1 MERESNVALK
11 MTSSEVDGAS
21 VLALD
26 GRIVLGAEGSALR
39 EKLKN
44 LISEGKKRIVLN
56 MNHIEYVDSSG
67 LGTLVSAHLSA
78 KNHGALIKLSNL
90 GRKFQEVLQLTKLV
104 TVFEVCS
111 TEASAVASF
120 SKRTEEATTEKPSV
134 TLPGTVEQI
143 IESPHANIPEKAEIS
158 VQGADELYQEI
169 RIENTLTDEHGDEVR
184 LKKGAHVEVT
194 VEAAVEATTSKTANA
209 GN

>member
-1 MERESNVALK
+1 MALK
-11 MTSSEVDGAS
+11 MTDREVDGAS
-21 VLALD
+21 VVALD
-26 GRIVLGAEGSALR
+26 GRIVMGAEGSALR

-56 MNHIEYVDSSG
+56 MNHIEYIDSSG

-78 KNHGALIKLSNL
+78 KNHGASLKLSNL

-104 TVFEVCS
+104 TVFEVCN
-111 TEASAVASF
+111 TEESAVASF
-120 SKRTEEATTEKPSV
+120 SKLTDEAAAEKPSV
-134 TLPGTVEQI
+134 TLPGTVDRI
-143 IESPHANIPEKAEIS
+143 IQSPHASVPEKAEIS

-194 VEAAVEATTSKTANA
+194 VEAELAATTSTSANSK
-209 GN
+209 N

>member
-1 MERESNVALK
+1 VALK
-11 MTSSEVDGAS
+11 MTDREVDGAS
-21 VLALD
+21 VVALD
-26 GRIVLGAEGSALR
+26 GRIVMGVEGNALR

-56 MNHIEYVDSSG
+56 MKHIEYIDSSG

-78 KNHGALIKLSNL
+78 KNHGASLKLSNL

-104 TVFEVCS
+104 TVFEVCN
-111 TEASAVASF
+111 TEASAVAGF
-120 SKRTEEATTEKPSV
+120 SKLTDEAPTEKPSV

-143 IESPHANIPEKAEIS
+143 IESPRPGIPEKAEIS
-158 VQGADELYQEI
+158 VQGADKLYQEI
-169 RIENTLTDEHGDEVR
+169 RIDNTLTDLHGDEVR

-194 VEAAVEATTSKTANA
+194 VEAGATTSTSAKNE
-209 GN
+209 N

>member
-21 VLALD
+21 VVALD
-26 GRIVLGAEGSALR
+26 GRIVMGAEGNALH

-44 LISEGKKRIVLN
+44 LISAGKKRIVLN

-67 LGTLVSAHLSA
+67 LGILVSAHLSA
-78 KNHGALIKLSNL
+78 KNHGASLKLSNL

-104 TVFEVCS
+104 TVFEVCN
-111 TEASAVASF
+111 TEESAVASF
-120 SKRTEEATTEKPSV
+120 SKPTDEAAAEKPSV
-134 TLPGTVEQI
+134 TLPGTVDRI
-143 IESPHANIPEKAEIS
+143 IQSPHASIPEKAEIS

-194 VEAAVEATTSKTANA
+194 VEAELAATTATSANSKN
-209 GN
+209 

>member
-1 MERESNVALK
+1 VALK

-21 VLALD
+21 VVALD
-26 GRIVLGAEGSALR
+26 GRIVMGDEGRALH
-39 EKLKN
+39 EKLEN
-44 LISEGKKRIVLN
+44 LISAGKKRIVLN
-56 MNHIEYVDSSG
+56 MNDIEYVDSSG

-78 KNHGALIKLSNL
+78 KNHGASLKLSNL

-104 TVFEVCS
+104 TVFQVFD
-111 TEASAVASF
+111 TEASAIASF
-120 SKRTEEATTEKPSV
+120 LKLTDQAATEKPSV

-143 IESPHANIPEKAEIS
+143 IKSPHPNIPEKAEIS

-194 VEAAVEATTSKTANA
+194 VEAESGATTSKPFKN
-209 GN
+209 

>member
-1 MERESNVALK
+1 MALK
-11 MTSSEVDGAS
+11 MTDREVDGAS
-21 VLALD
+21 VVTLD
-26 GRIVLGAEGSALR
+26 GRIVMGAEGNALC
-39 EKLKN
+39 EKLKS

-67 LGTLVSAHLSA
+67 LGTLVSAHLNA
-78 KNHGALIKLSNL
+78 KNHGASLKLSNL

-104 TVFEVCS
+104 TVFEVCN

-120 SKRTEEATTEKPSV
+120 STLADEAAAEKPSV
-134 TLPGTVEQI
+134 ALPGTVELI
-143 IESPHANIPEKAEIS
+143 IKSPHPSIPEKAEIS

-194 VEAAVEATTSKTANA
+194 VEAELAATTSTSANTKS
-209 GN
+209 

>member
-1 MERESNVALK
+1 MALK
-11 MTSSEVDGAS
+11 MTDREVDGAS
-21 VLALD
+21 VVALD
-26 GRIVLGAEGSALR
+26 GRIVMGAEGSALR

-56 MNHIEYVDSSG
+56 MNLIEYIDSSG

-78 KNHGALIKLSNL
+78 KNHGASIKLSNL

-120 SKRTEEATTEKPSV
+120 SKLTDEAAAEKPSV
-134 TLPGTVEQI
+134 TLPGTVEHI
-143 IESPHANIPEKAEIS
+143 IQSRDPNIPEKAEIS

-194 VEAAVEATTSKTANA
+194 VEAELGATTATSANSKN
-209 GN
+209 

>member
-1 MERESNVALK
+1 MALK
-11 MTSSEVDGAS
+11 MTDREVDGAS
-21 VLALD
+21 VVALD
-26 GRIVLGAEGSALR
+26 GRIVMGDEGRALH
-39 EKLKN
+39 EKLEN

-56 MNHIEYVDSSG
+56 MNRIEYVDSSG

-78 KNHGALIKLSNL
+78 KNHGASLKLSNL

-104 TVFEVCS
+104 TVFEVCD
-111 TEASAVASF
+111 TEESAVASF
-120 SKRTEEATTEKPSV
+120 SKLTDEAAAEKPSV
-134 TLPGTVEQI
+134 TLPGTVDRI
-143 IESPHANIPEKAEIS
+143 IQSPHPSVPEKAEIS

-194 VEAAVEATTSKTANA
+194 VEAELAATTSTSANSK
-209 GN
+209 N